1 MGDVVVGVCYSL
13 PDQEEVV
20 DEAFFRQLEETS
32 LLQVLV
38 HLNHPDIY
46 WRDHIAGHKQSMRL
60 LECIDDNFLT
70 QVIKEPM
77 SGGTLL
83 NLIFTRLR
91 M

>member
-20 DEAFFRQLEETS
+20 DDAFFRQLEEAS
-32 LLQVLV
+32 LLQALV

-46 WRDHIAGHKQSMRL
+46 WKDHIAGYKKSMRL
-60 LECIDDNFLT
+60 PECIDDNFLT

-77 SGGTLL
+77 RGGTLL
-83 NLIFTRLR
+83 NLIFAELE